1 MTKDEIIQ
9 ALQLELAEYE
19 NQSDI
24 NSARAM
30 ADKWAQ
36 DNGISLSDPNYLQA
50 FNQVRGN
57 LSIGGAGTGT
67 ATTTTTGDGIV
78 SLTPIR
84 SAEGFNYYTDEEGKS
99 TVPPMPTLEDIMQTG
114 ASQFGAEELAAR
126 LPYNPLNYSQDSA
139 YNVAG
144 PATITFYDRILNR
157 PVPVVTKGVLPS
169 GEPTTG
175 ITMGRAD
182 LQPSGEMDI
191 TTTFPGTGANIMGSG
206 LGGTTVGLSAEQAAA
221 AGLPPGSSTGTIL
234 TTTGDQFVT
243 PGGTLTSDQVI
254 GTTGGTPTTT
264 DSLLVDNTGNVA
276 GVVPGGLTVTTPG
289 TGTSTGTGTGPTN
302 TINIDPEEPQPTSAE
317 IIQNLF
323 RTSQTKDIAAQRI
336 GDYAASI
343 GGMTAEEIAAAV
355 NPVIGEQPTF
365 GITTPVTTDEVMS
378 AVTDFGYGTGP
389 QGTSFITA
397 TAPATRTVN
406 MIPLTDD
413 QQAAELLRLNTQ
425 DAAIGTGAY
434 TEQEAAMR
442 MLDFARRQ
450 GMGLG
455 EAADVFGMTE
465 DEARQRA
472 SDLGINLTTVGFR
485 MGGEAAMGPSAVDR
499 NLMNRA
505 GIMGN
510 VNDDMSKALLNNIN
524 MVMGRS

>member
-1 MTKDEIIQ
+1 MTRDEIIQ

-24 NSARAM
+24 NSAQARA
-30 ADKWAQ
+30 DQWAQ
-36 DNGISLSDPNYLQA
+36 DNGIALNDPNYQSA
-50 FNQVRGN
+50 FSQVRGQ
-57 LSIGGAGTGT
+57 LSIGGAATG
-67 ATTTTTGDGIV
+67 TTTTTGGPGIV

-84 SAEGFNYYTDEEGKS
+84 STTEGQLS
-99 TVPPMPTLEDIMQTG
+99 TLPPMPTMADVVQPG
-114 ASQFGAEELAAR
+114 AAAFTAEELQAR
-126 LPYNPLNYSQDSA
+126 LPYNLQNLSQTPA

-144 PATITFYDRILNR
+144 PAALTFYDRILNR

-175 ITMGRAD
+175 VTMGRAD

-191 TTTFPGTGANIMGSG
+191 TAVFPSTGANIMGSG

-254 GTTGGTPTTT
+254 GTTGATGTTT
-264 DSLLVDNTGNVA
+264 GTFATDATGNVA
-276 GVVPGGLTVTTPG
+276 VQRPDVTPPPVTQP
-289 TGTSTGTGTGPTN
+289 P
-302 TINIDPEEPQPTSAE
+302 PPRQPTREE
-317 IIQNLF
+317 IIQDLY

-336 GDYAASI
+336 GDYAASV
-343 GGMTAEEIAAAV
+343 GGMTAEDIAAAV
-355 NPVIGEQPTF
+355 NPVIGEQPGF
-365 GITTPVTTDEVMS
+365 GITTPVSTQEVLG
-378 AVTDFGYGTGP
+378 AVGEFGYGRGPTGV
-389 QGTSFITA
+389 QYITEQA
-397 TAPATRTVN
+397 QPMVTRTFPTIVE
-406 MIPLTDD
+406 
-413 QQAAELLRLNTQ
+413 QQEEIQRLNTP
-425 DAAIGTGAY
+425 AAAVGMGPY

-442 MLDFARRQ
+442 MLDFAGRQ
-450 GMGLG
+450 GLSLSD
-455 EAADVFGMTE
+455 AAASFGMSE
-465 DEARQRA
+465 ADARQKA
-472 SDLGINLTTVGFR
+472 QELGINLASVGFN
-485 MGGEAAMGPSAVDR
+485 MGGEATSGPSAVDR